1 MAQKELDPLE
11 DTEFIDRK
19 AKDVLVISGT
29 TTGFVDDLQREAD
42 GMDCSRSKYL
52 LTILEGLGEQGR
64 LDAYVNAKR
73 QRATIV
79 VAEGRGL
86 DV

>member
-1 MAQKELDPLE
+1 
-11 DTEFIDRK
+11 
-19 AKDVLVISGT
+19 
-29 TTGFVDDLQREAD
+29 
-42 GMDCSRSKYL
+42 MDCSRSKYL

-73 QRATIV
+73 QRASIV

>member
-29 TTGFVDDLQREAD
+29 TTGFVDDF
-42 GMDCSRSKYL
+42 
-52 LTILEGLGEQGR
+52 
-64 LDAYVNAKR
+64 
-73 QRATIV
+73 
-79 VAEGRGL
+79 
-86 DV
+86 